1 MADFTPIDLSI
12 IDNNG
17 NTLFSASVPFNAGM
31 TARNVL
37 EQAFIGAQTAATP
50 DPVDYTL
57 EFFGY
62 SENPQYPGFLGYEID
77 SLAGLPGNAQF
88 YWELLIGGVM
98 SQTGADT
105 TFPAPG
111 ASVTWQYVAIG
122 PALQAASPRAE
133 LLHGRRE
140 ARRASRAS

>member
-1 MADFTPIDLSI
+1 MADFTPIDLAV

-17 NTLFSASVPFNAGM
+17 TTLFSASVPFSTGM

-37 EQAFIGAQTAATP
+37 EQGYIAAQTPTNI
-50 DPVDYTL
+50 DPIDFTL

-77 SLAGLPGNAQF
+77 SMGGLPGNAQF

-105 TFPAPG
+105 TYPAPG

-122 PALQAASPRAE
+122 TPLAAASPRAE
-133 LLHGRRE
+133 LLH
-140 ARRASRAS
+140 ARRQDRRAARSA